1 MKPLL
6 DPARKFGLPSLLFFG
21 YMCTLWM
28 VLAYIPIYLTD
39 LGFSH
44 LQIGILISV
53 FPLSSL
59 LLVIPFGIFSDKVSP
74 KPLVSSGLA
83 LFALFLLGLRYGQ
96 GFWEILLVFLL
107 GGIGGS
113 LFLISC
119 SSLYYKF
126 LGEGDRGRKLG
137 FFMGLGL
144 LGYGLGP
151 LSGGHLL
158 EGSDMD
164 SLLWI
169 AFLVLLPFLGLS
181 FLLKDVKPI
190 EFELV
195 AYRGD
200 IARKEVIVL
209 AALTFL
215 VALHMGTEQTSF
227 SLLLK
232 KDIGLTET
240 SIGTMFC
247 FIGITIGGLTIIN
260 GFVSDRVSG
269 RGMGLSPLLY
279 LGIFVSGLFNIVLMF
294 AGTFGTVLMVRLLHV
309 FGDSLFIVSQRV
321 IISKLFLTERI
332 GGNLG
337 LMATVHT
344 LGIFVGAVISG
355 AIPGYILP
363 FVFAGSLAIA
373 AIAPAMLTRP
383 RF

>member
-21 YMCTLWM
+21 YTYTLWM

-39 LGFSH
+39 LDFSH

-53 FPLSSL
+53 FPLASI
-59 LLVIPFGIFSDKVSP
+59 LLVIPFGIFSDRLSP
-74 KPLVSSGLA
+74 KLLVSSGLA
-83 LFALFLLGLRYGQ
+83 LFALFLLGLRYSQ
-96 GFWEILLVFLL
+96 GFWEIFLVFLL

-137 FFMGLGL
+137 FFIGLGL
-144 LGYGLGP
+144 LGYALGP
-151 LSGGHLL
+151 LSGGYLL
-158 EGSDMD
+158 QGFDMD
-164 SLLWI
+164 SLIGI
-169 AFLVLLPFLGLS
+169 AFLALLPFLGLS
-181 FLLKDVKPI
+181 FFLKDVKPI
-190 EFELV
+190 EFELTE
-195 AYRGD
+195 YRGD
-200 IARKEVIVL
+200 IARKEVVVL

-215 VALHMGTEQTSF
+215 LALHMGTEQTSF
-227 SLLLK
+227 SLFLK
-232 KDIGLTET
+232 KDIGLMEA

-247 FIGITIGGLTIIN
+247 FIGVTISVLSIIN

-269 RGMGLSPLLY
+269 QGRGLAPLLY
-279 LGIFVSGLFNIVLMF
+279 LGMFVSGLFNIGLLF
-294 AGTFGTVLMVRLLHV
+294 AGTFGTVLLVRLLHV

-344 LGIFVGAVISG
+344 LGIFVGAIISG
-355 AIPGYILP
+355 AIPGYILS
-363 FVFAGSLAIA
+363 FVLVGALAVG
-373 AIAPAMLTRP
+373 AIAPAMLIKP